1 MATQTLDE
9 KGNIIV
15 NGFSTNQTPAQYS
28 NSNIPVSSIAPASPF
43 NLPAPQSNASL
54 YSSVVPGVQADIAGG
69 LSSAQL
75 QADQAAAQAEQARS
89 GGVSL
94 ANLLAGAEASNVKD
108 VAGVYGST
116 NLVPGG
122 RSVNDLFNQVS
133 DINARATGLNLE
145 RQGIPTAVTEANA
158 QAGRVTTTG
167 VAQGQTEQAL
177 RQNALKAL
185 ALGQEYAIASGNYEK
200 ARNYADQL
208 IDTKFA
214 QETARINAL
223 KTQLDALDKYTLSP
237 AQEKAK
243 DAQQRVLEKE
253 KQQVEEAKLQEQRSY
268 TEKIDLQKNLD
279 ALKNQIIQNGGDPTI
294 LNGAT
299 SVADALNMGMSALRT
314 PNTEIVKLGDNQAY
328 LIDKNTGKIIKSFG
342 SSFGASGG
350 GISPTSPYA
359 GALSTILA
367 SGKFTKD
374 QTAAITRAINSG
386 EDPVTV
392 IKNNAKSILGAT
404 EAGKL
409 GNYEVAKST
418 MTDLQNS
425 LSEFYK
431 NGGKTSY
438 LSGNYENVVN
448 KLGEVKDP
456 RLVELAVQIQSQLQV
471 YRNAVSGTAYS
482 VQEGAD
488 IASVFPGINKSQ
500 GLNESII
507 KGRQKAFD
515 STIDGF
521 YKTAI
526 GDKAYNSLKE
536 ATSPANLGKG
546 NLDDRSF
553 VARSVQA
560 QPYKYEDIVN
570 NVPAGSIPV
579 VNNDTGGIEYLPI
592 AEYNSTKYTKL

>member
-223 KTQLDALDKYTLSP
+223 KTQQAALDKYVLTP
-237 AQEKAK
+237 AENKRL
-243 DAQQRVLEKE
+243 DAVKRATDL
-253 KQQVEEAKLQEQRSY
+253 EAKQLDQ
-268 TEKIDLQKNLD
+268 KIADQK
-279 ALKNQIIQNGGDPTI
+279 
-294 LNGAT
+294 
-299 SVADALNMGMSALRT
+299 
-314 PNTEIVKLGDNQAY
+314 
-328 LIDKNTGKIIKSFG
+328 
-342 SSFGASGG
+342 
-350 GISPTSPYA
+350 
-359 GALSTILA
+359 
-367 SGKFTKD
+367 
-374 QTAAITRAINSG
+374 
-386 EDPVTV
+386 
-392 IKNNAKSILGAT
+392 
-404 EAGKL
+404 
-409 GNYEVAKST
+409 EVAKLIIEASPFAPAGILAKAKEIQNKGGT
-418 MTDLQNS
+418 ATDVAMALGVYGKDFLSNKLLEEQIKTQKSSQASNYANVAKTNQEISDLKAVGSGGIPSKALTEGQAKDFTYAQRTSQASPKIETLGTSVTKMNPLVFKAQMLQASSPLTSGNVS
-425 LSEFYK
+425 SEIRQYNQAVKNFITANLRRESGAQIAPSEFNDAY
-431 NGGKTSY
+431 
-438 LSGNYENVVN
+438 
-448 KLGEVKDP
+448 
-456 RLVELAVQIQSQLQV
+456 QIYIPFPGDDQATLQSKKQA
-471 YRNAVSGTAYS
+471 RDTA
-482 VQEGAD
+482 
-488 IASVFPGINKSQ
+488 IASF
-500 GLNESII
+500 
-507 KGRQKAFD
+507 
-515 STIDGF
+515 
-521 YKTAI
+521 
-526 GDKAYNSLKE
+526 
-536 ATSPANLGKG
+536 KG
-546 NLDDRSF
+546 NVPGYDARVSAQSTSEDKYLDG
-553 VARSVQA
+553 VALPAVGVVEQKTT
-560 QPYKYEDIVN
+560 PVN
-570 NVPAGSIPV
+570 MYTSRLLG
-579 VNNDTGGIEYLPI
+579 LPGV
-592 AEYNSTKYTKL
+592 K